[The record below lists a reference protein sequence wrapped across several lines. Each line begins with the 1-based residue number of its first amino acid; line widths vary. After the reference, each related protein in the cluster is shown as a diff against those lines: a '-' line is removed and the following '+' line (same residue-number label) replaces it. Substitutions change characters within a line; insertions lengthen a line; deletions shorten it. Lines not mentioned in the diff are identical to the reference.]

1 VHHVPETPGFLGW
14 GAPGLARGPY
24 RASRGTACNNLG
36 WRVINSSV
44 INTPVNKPALTR
56 IQAVSGLLFSL
67 FALVHLTNTAL
78 AVFSAALYNGFQTA
92 ARSVYQSPLLEV
104 ALIATLVVH
113 IVSGVLRMRG
123 RRGSKARPPLRLR
136 LHRYAAYY
144 LAIFIFGHI
153 AATRLPAL
161 LADAPPFFGGVSF
174 SMHFA
179 PWWFYPYYGLL
190 GIAGLYHA
198 FYGIPVALGVMGV
211 RAPQFIRRGVGFWV
225 PIAVGT
231 GVIVTA
237 LLAFGGFLYEIDDP
251 FDNDFARAY
260 EAATAYFT
268 GDES

>member
-1 VHHVPETPGFLGW
+1 MNN
-14 GAPGLARGPY
+14 AKLAR
-24 RASRGTACNNLG
+24 
-36 WRVINSSV
+36 V
-44 INTPVNKPALTR
+44 
-56 IQAVSGLLFSL
+56 QAVSGLLFSL
-67 FALVHLTNTAL
+67 FALTHLTNTAL
-78 AVFSAALYNGFQTA
+78 AVVGADLYNGFQTA
-92 ARSVYQSPLLEV
+92 ARSVYQSPLLEI

-113 IVSGVLRMRG
+113 IVSGILRMRG
-123 RRGSKARPPLRLR
+123 RVGSKAKPPLRLR

-161 LADAPPFFGGVSF
+161 LADAPPFFAGVSF

-198 FYGIPVALGVMGV
+198 FYGIPVALGVIGI
-211 RAPQFIRRGVGFWV
+211 RTPQFMRRGPGFWV
-225 PIAVGT
+225 PVTAGA
-231 GVIVTA
+231 GVIVAA

-268 GDES
+268 GDDS

>member
-1 VHHVPETPGFLGW
+1 VNN
-14 GAPGLARGPY
+14 ARLAQ
-24 RASRGTACNNLG
+24 
-36 WRVINSSV
+36 V
-44 INTPVNKPALTR
+44 
-56 IQAVSGLLFSL
+56 QAVSGLLFSL

-78 AVFSAALYNGFQTA
+78 AVIGADLYDRFQMA
-92 ARSVYQSPLLEV
+92 ARSVYQSPVLEV

-113 IVSGVLRMRG
+113 IVSGVLRMRS
-123 RRGSKARPPLRLR
+123 RRRSKAKPPLRLR

-153 AATRLPAL
+153 GATRLPAL

-198 FYGIPVALGVMGV
+198 FYGIPVALAALGV
-211 RAPQFIRRGVGFWV
+211 RAPRFIRRGLGFWV
-225 PIAVGT
+225 PVTAGA
-231 GVIVTA
+231 GVIIAA